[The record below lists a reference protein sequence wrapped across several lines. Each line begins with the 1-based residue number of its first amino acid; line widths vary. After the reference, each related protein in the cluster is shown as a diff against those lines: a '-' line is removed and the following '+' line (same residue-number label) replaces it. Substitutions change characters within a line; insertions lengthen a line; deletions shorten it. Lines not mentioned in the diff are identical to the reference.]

1 MADIPEPIQRAE
13 KLEMDLMRKG
23 KSHAEA
29 ERQEKRVLNRPGSGS
44 MFSGLRNLQRGG
56 KR

>member
-1 MADIPEPIQRAE
+1 MAEIPARIQQAE

-23 KSHAEA
+23 KSHTEA